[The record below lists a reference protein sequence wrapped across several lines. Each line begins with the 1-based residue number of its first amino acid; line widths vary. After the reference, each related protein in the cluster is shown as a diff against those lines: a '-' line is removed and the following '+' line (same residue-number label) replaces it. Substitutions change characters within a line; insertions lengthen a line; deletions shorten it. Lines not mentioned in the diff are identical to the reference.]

1 MDFDLSS
8 PYFIYLIIL
17 LCLCIILFYLYYKMY
32 VKLNTFSEKINKV
45 DKFISDVISSAGE
58 RFQNTIPTSKSKS
71 NDEMKMQ
78 MQMQMPMPT
87 PIQSPKDT
95 NEIIEQSNK
104 NEDLD
109 ENENKNENENKDLN
123 ENNIQEDLNELNQ

>member
-1 MDFDLSS
+1 
-8 PYFIYLIIL
+8 
-17 LCLCIILFYLYYKMY
+17 MY

-71 NDEMKMQ
+71 NDEMQMK

-87 PIQSPKDT
+87 PVQSPKDT
-95 NEIIEQSNK
+95 NEIIEQSNE
-104 NEDLD
+104 NEDL
-109 ENENKNENENKDLN
+109 NENEDEDLN
-123 ENNIQEDLNELNQ
+123 ENNIPEDLNELNQ

>member
-71 NDEMKMQ
+71 NDEMQMK

-87 PIQSPKDT
+87 PVQSPKDT
-95 NEIIEQSNK
+95 NEIIEQSNE
-104 NEDLD
+104 NEDL
-109 ENENKNENENKDLN
+109 NENEDEDLN
-123 ENNIQEDLNELNQ
+123 ENNIPEDLNELNQ

>member
-58 RFQNTIPTSKSKS
+58 RFQNTIPTSKST
-71 NDEMKMQ
+71 DEMKMK
-78 MQMQMPMPT
+78 MKMPMPT
-87 PIQSPKDT
+87 PVQSPKDT
-95 NEIIEQSNK
+95 NEIIEQSN
-104 NEDLD
+104 EDL
-109 ENENKNENENKDLN
+109 NENENEDLN
-123 ENNIQEDLNELNQ
+123 ENNIPEDLNELNQ